1 MAHLRAVP
9 LLWTTLEHPGAS
21 VSAELVIAL
30 LNRADWLMEEFS
42 VITLLADH
50 GFPSAELLGWFDA
63 KPC

>member
-1 MAHLRAVP
+1 M
-9 LLWTTLEHPGAS
+9 
-21 VSAELVIAL
+21 IAL
-30 LNRADWLMEEFS
+30 LNRADWLLEEFS